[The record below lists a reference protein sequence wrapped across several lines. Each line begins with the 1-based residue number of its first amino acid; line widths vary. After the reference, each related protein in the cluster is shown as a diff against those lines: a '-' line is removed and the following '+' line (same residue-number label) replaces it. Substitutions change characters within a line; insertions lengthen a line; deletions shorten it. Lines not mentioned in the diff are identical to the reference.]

1 MENHSDVVN
10 AIKSVLARW
19 RESVN
24 SGDADGILA
33 HVTEDLEIIPPG
45 AAPVRGA
52 DAHQFLRGFTDEGK
66 ANLSPFKDEAFIVSG
81 DLALQRYTYELTI
94 APKDGGDPVEMS
106 GHGFHVFQ
114 RQRDGSWKLSKDIW
128 SVAATSSRHV
138 EA

>member
-1 MENHSDVVN
+1 MENQSDVVN

-24 SGDADGILA
+24 AGDADGLLA
-33 HVTEDLEIIPPG
+33 LVTDDLEMIPPG
-45 AAPVRGA
+45 VAPMRGA
-52 DAHQFLRGFTDEGK
+52 EAHQFLRGFTDEGK
-66 ANLSPFKDEAFIVSG
+66 ANLSPFKDEGVIVSG

-94 APKDGGDPVEMS
+94 TPKDGGDPVEMS

-128 SVAATSSRHV
+128 SLAPKS
-138 EA
+138 